1 MNEKT
6 KKKLI
11 AIAAVILLAV
21 CGVWMLT
28 DGAEHIEDSNG
39 AENHSLAVITDG
51 DILNLSVSALGL
63 EKSTDKLSDTV
74 QFSSGRFTGVYEVM
88 WTDILFTTGLSL
100 NILDYEVNAGNF
112 RMVLVN
118 DGRIVAELE
127 PGNDY
132 PVDLGELSGE
142 VKLVIAGES
151 ADFSFRLFAGDYDS
165 YSHHQ

>member
-1 MNEKT
+1 MNDKT
-6 KKKLI
+6 KKKLT

-21 CGVWMLT
+21 CAVWMLT
-28 DGAEHIEDSNG
+28 DGTEHIADSNG
-39 AENHSLAVITDG
+39 AENHALAVITDK
-51 DILNLSVSALGL
+51 DILDLSVSPLGL
-63 EKSTDKLSDTV
+63 EKSADKLSDTV
-74 QFSSGRFTGVYEVM
+74 RFSSGKFTGIYEVM
-88 WTDILFTTGLSL
+88 WTDVLFSTGLQL

-112 RMVLVN
+112 RMVLIN

-127 PGNDY
+127 PGDDY

-151 ADFSFRLFAGDYDS
+151 ADFSFRLFASDYDS